1 MYEKEVK
8 MIEILQVIIL
18 ACQVGNGFK
27 VIKQVDK
34 YQKKCQKQLI
44 ECVEKTKYSMYG
56 VEIGKRW
63 SPDRLS
69 ECIKDKE

>member
-34 YQKKCQKQLI
+34 YQKKCQKKLI
-44 ECVEKTKYSMYG
+44 ECVEDFSNKNTTSA
-56 VEIGKRW
+56 IW
-63 SPDRLS
+63 TSQRLS
-69 ECIKDKE
+69 DCIKERE

>member
-1 MYEKEVK
+1 
-8 MIEILQVIIL
+8 MIEILQVIVL

-27 VIKQVDK
+27 VIEQVDK
-34 YQKKCQKQLI
+34 YQKKCQKELI
-44 ECVEKTKYSMYG
+44 ECVEKTKYG

-69 ECIKDKE
+69 KCLKERE